1 MLTTT
6 ILNDWQS
13 LCYYQIYRGFPF
25 FPTSFVLSNISVSLC
40 KVCVHLYVLLVACCR
55 HYSQVLIWSLL
66 GSSLFS
72 LAHNINQHT
81 QKKRRL
87 LSLYS
92 IWLSLKIVV
101 QELLNHNNS
110 FERKKRLTSPKIK
123 CIFLLSPFYLFVCV
137 GIWLLPTTTNRKS
150 IVFFA
155 ISNLQ
160 KILREGMYHFTIV
173 MSLEL
178 LKCWNVLFDFC
189 I

>member
-1 MLTTT
+1 MIDNLYATTKF
-6 ILNDWQS
+6 IED
-13 LCYYQIYRGFPF
+13 FPF
-25 FPTSFVLSNISVSLC
+25 FPHLLFFRIFQSLC
-40 KVCVHLYVLLVACCR
+40 VKYVYICMFCWLHVVVIIHKFWSDHCSAH
-55 HYSQVLIWSLL
+55 HYFHSPIILISI
-66 GSSLFS
+66 
-72 LAHNINQHT
+72 HK
-81 QKKRRL
+81 KKRRL